1 MARSHF
7 LVALLALAAASL
19 PAPAQE
25 WPSRPI
31 RFIVP
36 YPAGGST
43 DVGARVIA
51 DYLARSL
58 GQQII
63 VENRSGGSGNIGFE
77 AGARSAPDGYTVLIA
92 PDQVTS
98 APHVFKVSFDPL
110 KDLAPVIQL
119 SRQPVVLAVHPKLG
133 VGSLAEL
140 VALAKQRPGLSY
152 ATSGVGS
159 QQHMTAEWFA
169 QIAGIKLEH
178 VPYRGGAQAIND
190 LVAGHV
196 MIGSL
201 GSTPL
206 IPHYKAGALRLLAQ
220 TTAARSPSLPDVPTY
235 AASRHQVGARSV
247 AWRLRTRGNAA
258 RHCRATQQRD
268 EQGACRSGDT
278 RNLPAIGARAGRRHR
293 GSIRTIGARRFRQVC
308 PPRQGAQH
316 QSKLDEAY
324 RRGESDAGRRIWPG
338 RRSGR
343 SSIRSRLESISAQP
357 TSFR

>member
-1 MARSHF
+1 MMRWRVF
-7 LVALLALAAASL
+7 IALLTLAIPTLAQ
-19 PAPAQE
+19 AQE
-25 WPSRPI
+25 WPNRPI

-43 DVGARVIA
+43 DVGARVIG
-51 DYLARSL
+51 DYLSRAL
-58 GQQII
+58 GQQIV
-63 VENRSGGSGNIGFE
+63 VENRTGGSGNIGFE

-92 PDQVTS
+92 PDQVAS

-110 KDLAPVIQL
+110 KDLLPVIQL

-133 VGSLAEL
+133 VSSLAEL
-140 VALAKQRPGLSY
+140 IALAKQRPGLSY
-152 ATSGVGS
+152 ATSGIGS

-169 QIAGIKLEH
+169 QLAGIKLEH

-235 AASRHQVGARSV
+235 EQAGIKLVLDQWLGAFV
-247 AWRLRTRGNAA
+247 PAGTP
-258 RHCRATQQRD
+258 
-268 EQGACRSGDT
+268 
-278 RNLPAIGARAGRRHR
+278 PAIVARLNNEMNKALAEAA
-293 GSIRTIGARRFRQVC
+293 IR
-308 PPRQGAQH
+308 
-316 QSKLDEAY
+316 
-324 RRGESDAGRRIWPG
+324 ESFQQ
-338 RRSGR
+338 
-343 SSIRSRLESISAQP
+343 SAQEP
-357 TSFR
+357 VGGSTEQFLRLVRDDFAKYERLAKELNIKAN

>member
-1 MARSHF
+1 MASVRG
-7 LVALLALAAASL
+7 LMVLLALVVTIPVAAA
-19 PAPAQE
+19 AQD
-25 WPSRPI
+25 WPNRPI

-43 DVGARVIA
+43 DVGARLIG
-51 DYLARSL
+51 DYLSRAL
-58 GQQII
+58 GQQIV

-110 KDLAPVIQL
+110 KDLLPVIQL

-133 VGSLAEL
+133 VGALAEL
-140 VALAKQRPGLSY
+140 IALAKQRPGMSY

-159 QQHMTAEWFA
+159 QQHMAAEWFA
-169 QIAGIKLEH
+169 QLAGIRLEH

-206 IPHYKAGALRLLAQ
+206 IPHYKAGTLRLLAQ

-235 AASRHQVGARSV
+235 EQAGIKLVLDQWLGAFV
-247 AWRLRTRGNAA
+247 PAGTP
-258 RHCRATQQRD
+258 
-268 EQGACRSGDT
+268 
-278 RNLPAIGARAGRRHR
+278 PAIVARLNTEMNKALAEAA
-293 GSIRTIGARRFRQVC
+293 IR
-308 PPRQGAQH
+308 
-316 QSKLDEAY
+316 
-324 RRGESDAGRRIWPG
+324 ESF
-338 RRSGR
+338 
-343 SSIRSRLESISAQP
+343 LQSAQEP
-357 TSFR
+357 VGGSAEQFLRLVREDFAKYERLARELNIKAN

>member
-1 MARSHF
+1 MMRWRVF
-7 LVALLALAAASL
+7 IALLALAIPTLAQ
-19 PAPAQE
+19 AQE
-25 WPSRPI
+25 WPNRPI

-43 DVGARVIA
+43 DVGARVIG
-51 DYLARSL
+51 DYLSRAL
-58 GQQII
+58 GQQIV
-63 VENRSGGSGNIGFE
+63 VENRTGGSGNIGFE

-92 PDQVTS
+92 PDQVAS

-110 KDLAPVIQL
+110 KDLLPVIQL

-133 VGSLAEL
+133 VSSLAEL
-140 VALAKQRPGLSY
+140 IALAKQRPGLSY
-152 ATSGVGS
+152 ATSGIGS

-169 QIAGIKLEH
+169 QLAGIKLEH

-235 AASRHQVGARSV
+235 EQAGIKLVLDQWLGAF
-247 AWRLRTRGNAA
+247 APAGTP
-258 RHCRATQQRD
+258 
-268 EQGACRSGDT
+268 
-278 RNLPAIGARAGRRHR
+278 PAIVARLNNEMNKALAEAA
-293 GSIRTIGARRFRQVC
+293 IR
-308 PPRQGAQH
+308 
-316 QSKLDEAY
+316 
-324 RRGESDAGRRIWPG
+324 ESF
-338 RRSGR
+338 
-343 SSIRSRLESISAQP
+343 LQSAQEP
-357 TSFR
+357 VGGSAEQFLRLVRDDFAKYERLAKELNIKAN

>member
-1 MARSHF
+1 MTKWRVF
-7 LVALLALAAASL
+7 IALLALAIPISSQ
-19 PAPAQE
+19 AQE
-25 WPSRPI
+25 WPNRPI

-43 DVGARVIA
+43 DVGARVIG
-51 DYLARSL
+51 DYLSRAL
-58 GQQII
+58 GQQIV
-63 VENRSGGSGNIGFE
+63 VENRTGGSGNIGFE
-77 AGARSAPDGYTVLIA
+77 AGARSAADGYTVLIA

-110 KDLAPVIQL
+110 KDLLPVIQL

-133 VGSLAEL
+133 VNSVAEL

-152 ATSGVGS
+152 ATSGIGS

-169 QIAGIKLEH
+169 QIAGIKLDH

-206 IPHYKAGALRLLAQ
+206 IPQYKAGTLKLLAQ

-235 AASRHQVGARSV
+235 EQAGIKLTLDQWLGAFV
-247 AWRLRTRGNAA
+247 PAGTP
-258 RHCRATQQRD
+258 
-268 EQGACRSGDT
+268 
-278 RNLPAIGARAGRRHR
+278 PAIIARLNSEMNKALAEAA
-293 GSIRTIGARRFRQVC
+293 IR
-308 PPRQGAQH
+308 
-316 QSKLDEAY
+316 
-324 RRGESDAGRRIWPG
+324 ESF
-338 RRSGR
+338 
-343 SSIRSRLESISAQP
+343 LQSAQEP
-357 TSFR
+357 VGGSAEQFLRLVREDFAKYERLAKDLNIKVN

>member
-1 MARSHF
+1 MVVLRI
-7 LVALLALAAASL
+7 LVALIAFVVAIPIAAQ
-19 PAPAQE
+19 AQD

-51 DYLARSL
+51 DHLARTL
-58 GQQII
+58 GQQIV

-77 AGARSAPDGYTVLIA
+77 AGARAAADGYTVLIA

-110 KDLAPVIQL
+110 KDFVPVIQL

-133 VGSLAEL
+133 VGSVAEL
-140 VALAKQRPGLSY
+140 VAQAKQRPGLSY

-206 IPHYKAGALRLLAQ
+206 IPHYKAGTLRLIAQ
-220 TTAARSPSLPDVPTY
+220 TTAKRSPSLPDVPTY
-235 AASRHQVGARSV
+235 QEAGIKLALDQWLGVFVPAGTA
-247 AWRLRTRGNAA
+247 
-258 RHCRATQQRD
+258 
-268 EQGACRSGDT
+268 
-278 RNLPAIGARAGRRHR
+278 PAIVARLNSEMNKALAEAA
-293 GSIRTIGARRFRQVC
+293 IRDSFLQ
-308 PPRQGAQH
+308 
-316 QSKLDEAY
+316 
-324 RRGESDAGRRIWPG
+324 
-338 RRSGR
+338 
-343 SSIRSRLESISAQP
+343 SAQEP
-357 TSFR
+357 VGGSPEAFARLVREDFEKYQRLAKELNIKAN

>member
-1 MARSHF
+1 MVVFRA
-7 LVALLALAAASL
+7 LVAFVALALAPLTAH
-19 PAPAQE
+19 AQD
-25 WPSRPI
+25 WPNRPV

-43 DVGARVIA
+43 DVGARLIGEYIA
-51 DYLARSL
+51 RAL
-58 GQQII
+58 GQQIV
-63 VENRSGGSGNIGFE
+63 VENKSGGSGNIGFE
-77 AGARSAPDGYTVLIA
+77 AAAKSAADGYTVLIA

-110 KDLAPVIQL
+110 KDFVPVIQV

-133 VGSLAEL
+133 VSSLAEL

-169 QIAGIKLEH
+169 QLAGIKLEH

-220 TTAARSPSLPDVPTY
+220 TTADRAPSLPDVPTY
-235 AASRHQVGARSV
+235 QEAGIALALDQWLGVLVPTGTPAAIVARLNSEIGK
-247 AWRLRTRGNAA
+247 ALS
-258 RHCRATQQRD
+258 D
-268 EQGACRSGDT
+268 
-278 RNLPAIGARAGRRHR
+278 PAIRDGLL
-293 GSIRTIGARRFRQVC
+293 
-308 PPRQGAQH
+308 
-316 QSKLDEAY
+316 K
-324 RRGESDAGRRIWPG
+324 
-338 RRSGR
+338 
-343 SSIRSRLESISAQP
+343 SAQEP
-357 TSFR
+357 VGGSAEKFGRLMRDDYAKYERLSKELNIKAN

>member
-1 MARSHF
+1 MRWRVF
-7 LVALLALAAASL
+7 IALLALAIPTLAQ
-19 PAPAQE
+19 AQE
-25 WPSRPI
+25 WPNRPI

-43 DVGARVIA
+43 DVGARVIG
-51 DYLARSL
+51 DYLSRAL
-58 GQQII
+58 GQQIV
-63 VENRSGGSGNIGFE
+63 VENRTGGSGNIGFE

-92 PDQVTS
+92 PDQVAS

-110 KDLAPVIQL
+110 KDLVPVIQL

-133 VGSLAEL
+133 VSSLAEL
-140 VALAKQRPGLSY
+140 IALAKQRPGLSY
-152 ATSGVGS
+152 ATSGIGS

-169 QIAGIKLEH
+169 QLAGIKLEH

-235 AASRHQVGARSV
+235 EQAGIKLVLDQWLGAFV
-247 AWRLRTRGNAA
+247 PAGTP
-258 RHCRATQQRD
+258 
-268 EQGACRSGDT
+268 
-278 RNLPAIGARAGRRHR
+278 PAIVARLNNEMNKALAEAA
-293 GSIRTIGARRFRQVC
+293 IR
-308 PPRQGAQH
+308 
-316 QSKLDEAY
+316 
-324 RRGESDAGRRIWPG
+324 ESF
-338 RRSGR
+338 
-343 SSIRSRLESISAQP
+343 LQSAQEP
-357 TSFR
+357 VGGSAEQFLRLVREDFAKYERLAKELNIKAN

>member
-1 MARSHF
+1 MMRWRVF
-7 LVALLALAAASL
+7 IALLALAI
-19 PAPAQE
+19 PMQTQAQE
-25 WPSRPI
+25 WPNRPI

-43 DVGARVIA
+43 DVGARVIG
-51 DYLARSL
+51 DYLSRAL
-58 GQQII
+58 GQQI
-63 VENRSGGSGNIGFE
+63 VVDNRSGGSGNIGFE

-92 PDQVTS
+92 PDQVAS

-110 KDLAPVIQL
+110 KDLVPVIQL

-133 VGSLAEL
+133 VGSVAEL

-190 LVAGHV
+190 LVAGHI

-206 IPHYKAGALRLLAQ
+206 IPHYKAGTLRLIAQ

-235 AASRHQVGARSV
+235 EQAGIKLVLDQWLGAFV
-247 AWRLRTRGNAA
+247 PAGTP
-258 RHCRATQQRD
+258 
-268 EQGACRSGDT
+268 
-278 RNLPAIGARAGRRHR
+278 PAIVARLNAEMNRALAEAA
-293 GSIRTIGARRFRQVC
+293 IR
-308 PPRQGAQH
+308 
-316 QSKLDEAY
+316 
-324 RRGESDAGRRIWPG
+324 ESF
-338 RRSGR
+338 
-343 SSIRSRLESISAQP
+343 LQSAQEP
-357 TSFR
+357 VGGSAEQFLRLVREDFAKYERLAKELNIKAN

>member
-1 MARSHF
+1 MTRWRGF
-7 LVALLALAAASL
+7 IALLALAIPISTQ
-19 PAPAQE
+19 AQE
-25 WPSRPI
+25 WPNRPI

-43 DVGARVIA
+43 DVGARVIG
-51 DYLARSL
+51 DYLSRAL
-58 GQQII
+58 GQQIV
-63 VENRSGGSGNIGFE
+63 VENRTGGSGNIGFE

-92 PDQVTS
+92 PDQVAS

-110 KDLAPVIQL
+110 KDLLPVIQL

-133 VGSLAEL
+133 VNSVAEL

-152 ATSGVGS
+152 ATSGIGS

-169 QIAGIKLEH
+169 QIAGIKLDH

-206 IPHYKAGALRLLAQ
+206 IPHYKAGTLKLLAQ

-235 AASRHQVGARSV
+235 EQAGIKLVLDQWLGAFV
-247 AWRLRTRGNAA
+247 PAGTP
-258 RHCRATQQRD
+258 
-268 EQGACRSGDT
+268 
-278 RNLPAIGARAGRRHR
+278 PAIVARLNNEMNKALAEAA
-293 GSIRTIGARRFRQVC
+293 IR
-308 PPRQGAQH
+308 
-316 QSKLDEAY
+316 
-324 RRGESDAGRRIWPG
+324 ESF
-338 RRSGR
+338 
-343 SSIRSRLESISAQP
+343 LQSAQEP
-357 TSFR
+357 VGGSAEQFLRLVREDFAKYERLAKDLNIKAN